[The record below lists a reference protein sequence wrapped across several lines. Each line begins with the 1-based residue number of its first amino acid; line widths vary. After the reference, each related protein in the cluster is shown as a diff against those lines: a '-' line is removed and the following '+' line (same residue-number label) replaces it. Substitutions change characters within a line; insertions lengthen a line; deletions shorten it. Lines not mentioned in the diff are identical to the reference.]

1 MTFSS
6 NILDIEQKVFN
17 QLPQAMKIHSL
28 NIHKPDSALL
38 TARGQVHGMQSI
50 KYNEY
55 NCNKLTLIALY

>member
-38 TARGQVHGMQSI
+38 IAHGQVHGMQSI
-50 KYNEY
+50 KYNDY
-55 NCNKLTLIALY
+55 HCLKLTLIALY